1 MFDEVDVVFKQ
12 VEGLLRNANSK
23 AISDTARIS
32 MRLLNWFSSLD
43 AADEVYSLSDKQK
56 SSHLELAVKLHN
68 KARNLVAAP
77 LTEVRTLLKATSA
90 WMLTLYGGEKA
101 KTYVAAI
108 KILSKCGQ
116 EFSALHP
123 AIAQQCFL
131 STIDNWKKASSK
143 SIQLDASP
151 LELEDLK
158 TAVFWSYVEVVRCRS
173 YCSGVDDYEHTRKHI
188 SEAIE
193 IMQTLPSRLKFTLA
207 EEVMTVAYRIT
218 EQESTYQLMM
228 MDESTYYFKTVLHII
243 DSAMLPDSNVEGI
256 SSSSSSSSI
265 VKIDML
271 KVKINAQLA
280 LSFIY
285 MEQR

>member
-1 MFDEVDVVFKQ
+1 MFEEVDAVFKH
-12 VEGLLRNANSK
+12 VEGLLRNANIK
-23 AISDTARIS
+23 AISDTARIA
-32 MRLLNWFSSLD
+32 MKLLHWFSSLD

-56 SSHLELAVKLHN
+56 SSHLEIAVKLHN

-116 EFSALHP
+116 EFSAVHP
-123 AIAQQCFL
+123 MIAQQCFL

-158 TAVFWSYVEVVRCRS
+158 TAVFWSYIEVIRCTS
-173 YCSGVDDYEHTRKHI
+173 SGVDDFDHTRKHI

-193 IMQTLPSRLKFTLA
+193 VMLTLPSRLKFTLA

-218 EQESTYQLMM
+218 EHESLLE
-228 MDESTYYFKTVLHII
+228 ESTYYFKIVLHII
-243 DSAMLPDSNVEGI
+243 DSAMLPDSNVEGTI
-256 SSSSSSSSI
+256 STSSNI